1 MTAIEKWNR
10 IVEQYNKN
18 INATEDTV
26 QNTWEKIFA
35 EIFGYSSLA
44 GEIESQRTIRIGST
58 ERVTADIIIKDNTT
72 DLFVVELKRH
82 NVPLTQG
89 IEMQLLSYL
98 KQLRN
103 STGILICDK
112 IYVYAYDYSK
122 NDNEQDRVEI
132 DFKQENPDGAEFVE
146 MFSKA
151 MFDEQTV
158 KEFVYQKI
166 EYIKSVELIKS
177 EITPE
182 LALHLLKN
190 YFAEKYDAAAFEQA
204 IAGLDLIIAP
214 SMATSKTSMPST
226 LPQMSNSQKG
236 KHRVS
241 RLEAYRIC
249 AENGVQYDINDS
261 NYANRFIGRDTYN
274 IDPPVKRLLENWWM
288 LLADTMNKKL
298 HVFNIRANE
307 LTKEKIKFRENGPQT
322 FLLRIKCDD
331 ESFEDVNSRIKF
343 KSWLVRTIDF

>member
-1 MTAIEKWNR
+1 MTATEKWNR

-44 GEIESQRTIRIGST
+44 GEIEPQRTIRIGST
-58 ERVTADIIIKDNTT
+58 ERVTADIIIKDATT

-82 NVPLTQG
+82 NAPLTQG
-89 IEMQLLSYL
+89 VEMQLLSYL

-122 NDNEQDRVEI
+122 NDNEQDRAEI
-132 DFKQENPDGAEFVE
+132 DFKQGNPDGVEFVE

-151 MFDEQTV
+151 MFDEQAV

-166 EYIKSVELIKS
+166 ESIKSAELIKS
-177 EITPE
+177 ELTLE
-182 LALHLLKN
+182 LALGLLKN
-190 YFAEKYDAAAFEQA
+190 YFAEKYGESAFEQA
-204 IAGLDLIIAP
+204 IAGLDLQITPRTASFNTFVPP
-214 SMATSKTSMPST
+214 SLS
-226 LPQMSNSQKG
+226 QMSNSQKE

-241 RLEAYRIC
+241 RSEAYRIC
-249 AENGVQYDINDS
+249 AENGLQYDINDS

-288 LLADTMNKKL
+288 LLADPMNKKL

-307 LTKEKIKFRENGPQT
+307 LPKEKIKFRENGPQT

-331 ESFEDVNSRIKF
+331 DSFEDVNSRIQF
-343 KSWLVRTIDF
+343 KSWLVRTINF